1 MKAVVAVDSFKG
13 SMTSMQAG
21 NAVKRGILSACP
33 DAEVVV
39 CPVADGGEGTTDAL
53 IEGLGGEKI
62 SLTVTGPYG
71 DFVSCYYGWLSKQKT
86 AVMEMASAAGITL
99 VKERNPLRASTRG
112 VGEMI
117 ADALKRGCRN
127 FIIGIGGSATNDG
140 GIGML
145 KALGYSFLDE
155 KGQDVG
161 EGAQAL
167 GKVMK
172 IGGDKRNPLLEQAH
186 FQIACDVTNPL
197 CGVNGATYIF
207 GPQKGVVEEQK
218 QPLDEAMHHY
228 AEVVEQHFHCD
239 AMNQAGLE
247 IPKEYCKLGRHSFE
261 HGYRGMKELLELEDR
276 PTGVILGNYNT
287 MLGGIMALNESG
299 LSCPQ
304 DVSLIGV
311 DNLPMT
317 QVLRPKLWLIVQ
329 PMETMCEKAVAM
341 LLERVN
347 GEQNGMPV
355 KISFSTSVRE
365 GDSIRDLG

>member
-1 MKAVVAVDSFKG
+1 MLRKKQMFRLFWLTDHSQDEEYDCVEVDNRTAIYRATNK
-13 SMTSMQAG
+13 
-21 NAVKRGILSACP
+21 
-33 DAEVVV
+33 
-39 CPVADGGEGTTDAL
+39 L
-53 IEGLGGEKI
+53 IENHHKKI
-62 SLTVTGPYG
+62 AVIASNIEYTGR
-71 DFVSCYYGWLSKQKT
+71 
-86 AVMEMASAAGITL
+86 ER
-99 VKERNPLRASTRG
+99 VK
-112 VGEMI
+112 
-117 ADALKRGCRN
+117 
-127 FIIGIGGSATNDG
+127 
-140 GIGML
+140 
-145 KALGYSFLDE
+145 GYS
-155 KGQDVG
+155 
-161 EGAQAL
+161 
-167 GKVMK
+167 
-172 IGGDKRNPLLEQAH
+172 
-186 FQIACDVTNPL
+186 
-197 CGVNGATYIF
+197 
-207 GPQKGVVEEQK
+207 
-218 QPLDEAMHHY
+218 
-228 AEVVEQHFHCD
+228 D

>member
-1 MKAVVAVDSFKG
+1 MAATIRDIKKRTGLSLATISKYLNGGNVLPENRILIEEAINELHKKGYGMLICDSCNDEKLQKENLQFLLSRKVD
-13 SMTSMQAG
+13 
-21 NAVKRGILSACP
+21 GILVFAVGMHGKFLHAAKKANVPVVLVDRSFQDEEYDCV
-33 DAEVVV
+33 EVDNRT
-39 CPVADGGEGTTDAL
+39 AIYRATNKL
-53 IEGLGGEKI
+53 IENHHKKI
-62 SLTVTGPYG
+62 AVIASNIEYTGR
-71 DFVSCYYGWLSKQKT
+71 
-86 AVMEMASAAGITL
+86 ER
-99 VKERNPLRASTRG
+99 VK
-112 VGEMI
+112 
-117 ADALKRGCRN
+117 
-127 FIIGIGGSATNDG
+127 
-140 GIGML
+140 
-145 KALGYSFLDE
+145 GYS
-155 KGQDVG
+155 
-161 EGAQAL
+161 
-167 GKVMK
+167 
-172 IGGDKRNPLLEQAH
+172 
-186 FQIACDVTNPL
+186 
-197 CGVNGATYIF
+197 
-207 GPQKGVVEEQK
+207 
-218 QPLDEAMHHY
+218 
-228 AEVVEQHFHCD
+228 D

-247 IPKEYCKLGRHSFE
+247 IPKEYCKLGGHSFE

-317 QVLRPKLWLIVQ
+317 HVLRPKLWLIVQ

>member
-1 MKAVVAVDSFKG
+1 MNDVLYPAKKGKYAVGLF
-13 SMTSMQAG
+13 
-21 NAVKRGILSACP
+21 NAVNLELARGIIAAAENSQSP
-33 DAEVVV
+33 VIMGTAEVLLPYGPLEEVSYYLIPMAKKANVPVV
-39 CPVADGGEGTTDAL
+39 LVDRSFQDEEYDCVEVDNRTAIYRATNKL
-53 IEGLGGEKI
+53 IENHHKKI
-62 SLTVTGPYG
+62 AVIASNIEYTGR
-71 DFVSCYYGWLSKQKT
+71 
-86 AVMEMASAAGITL
+86 ER
-99 VKERNPLRASTRG
+99 VK
-112 VGEMI
+112 
-117 ADALKRGCRN
+117 
-127 FIIGIGGSATNDG
+127 
-140 GIGML
+140 
-145 KALGYSFLDE
+145 GYS
-155 KGQDVG
+155 
-161 EGAQAL
+161 
-167 GKVMK
+167 
-172 IGGDKRNPLLEQAH
+172 
-186 FQIACDVTNPL
+186 
-197 CGVNGATYIF
+197 
-207 GPQKGVVEEQK
+207 
-218 QPLDEAMHHY
+218 
-228 AEVVEQHFHCD
+228 D

-247 IPKEYCKLGRHSFE
+247 IPKEYCKLGGHSFE

>member
-1 MKAVVAVDSFKG
+1 MAATIRDIKKRTGLSLATISKYLNGGNVLPENRILIEEAINELHYEVNELARGLVTHKTKTIGVQVYDIQCLFVG
-13 SMTSMQAG
+13 SMLHYLGMELHKKGYGMLICDSCNDEKLQKE
-21 NAVKRGILSACP
+21 NLQFLLSRKVDGILVFAVGMHGKFLR
-33 DAEVVV
+33 A
-39 CPVADGGEGTTDAL
+39 TNNL
-53 IEGLGGEKI
+53 IETHPKKI
-62 SLTVTGPYG
+62 AVIASNIEYTGR
-71 DFVSCYYGWLSKQKT
+71 
-86 AVMEMASAAGITL
+86 ER
-99 VKERNPLRASTRG
+99 VK
-112 VGEMI
+112 
-117 ADALKRGCRN
+117 
-127 FIIGIGGSATNDG
+127 
-140 GIGML
+140 
-145 KALGYSFLDE
+145 GYS
-155 KGQDVG
+155 
-161 EGAQAL
+161 
-167 GKVMK
+167 
-172 IGGDKRNPLLEQAH
+172 
-186 FQIACDVTNPL
+186 
-197 CGVNGATYIF
+197 
-207 GPQKGVVEEQK
+207 
-218 QPLDEAMHHY
+218 
-228 AEVVEQHFHCD
+228 D

-247 IPKEYCKLGRHSFE
+247 IPKEYCKLGKHSFE